1 MGLSAF
7 NGWRFRERVVL
18 FEHIRLRRME
28 LRNSILRLSLSEKD
42 IGAGGLTLELR
53 VKVGRNKK
61 AEAEHYPN
69 AIKQA
74 NQFDYAKGD
83 QAIRASPDR

>member
-1 MGLSAF
+1 MIAGD
-7 NGWRFRERVVL
+7 
-18 FEHIRLRRME
+18 
-28 LRNSILRLSLSEKD
+28 LRNLRFGVSLSEKD

-61 AEAEHYPN
+61 AEAEYYPN

-83 QAIRASPDR
+83 QAVRASPDR

>member
-1 MGLSAF
+1 MTYKARHVRENSPFSCELP
-7 NGWRFRERVVL
+7 WRNPARYT
-18 FEHIRLRRME
+18 
-28 LRNSILRLSLSEKD
+28 SLSEKD